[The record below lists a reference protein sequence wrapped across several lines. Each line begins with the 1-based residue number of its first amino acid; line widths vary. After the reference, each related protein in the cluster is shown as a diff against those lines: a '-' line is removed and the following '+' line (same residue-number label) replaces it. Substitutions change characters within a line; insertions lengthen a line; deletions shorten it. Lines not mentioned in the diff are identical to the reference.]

1 MSLRAVREVARN
13 RSEGTVVGPTVQ
25 GHWKRSC
32 FGLKELLL
40 PSITDVAVL
49 SVDMNIEMLS
59 PPASTA
65 TLRLS
70 SPD

>member
-1 MSLRAVREVARN
+1 
-13 RSEGTVVGPTVQ
+13 
-25 GHWKRSC
+25 
-32 FGLKELLL
+32 LLL